1 MKRQL
6 KDHDEVNLYLAD
18 GIIKLYKLKKVEV
31 LLLETS
37 SHFGSQDKAKSSF
50 DHHKDLFGVLAM
62 LKTVADEFY
71 LGSVST
77 FSKLKLFFVHAS
89 GKSLYLWS
97 MKFVQEGPAYELW
110 LEGAHE
116 INTSFEEKVEQ
127 LPKAITFFWMMKA
140 MPFETNG
147 GSS

>member
-1 MKRQL
+1 MLQVGSAIRSPI
-6 KDHDEVNLYLAD
+6 HYNNFFF
-18 GIIKLYKLKKVEV
+18 GI
-31 LLLETS
+31 
-37 SHFGSQDKAKSSF
+37 
-50 DHHKDLFGVLAM
+50 
-62 LKTVADEFY
+62 
-71 LGSVST
+71 
-77 FSKLKLFFVHAS
+77 

-140 MPFETNG
+140 SINNRYV
-147 GSS
+147 S